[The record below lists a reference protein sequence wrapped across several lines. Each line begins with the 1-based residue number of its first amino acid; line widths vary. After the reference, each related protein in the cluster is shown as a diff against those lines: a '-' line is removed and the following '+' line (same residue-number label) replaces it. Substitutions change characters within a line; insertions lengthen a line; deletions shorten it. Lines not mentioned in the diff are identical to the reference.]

1 MDLFLH
7 ICLNYYPFFPLYF
20 PLKYFDFRSAF
31 DSELKK
37 ADEEKELEIID
48 SNGSEKDEQC
58 DEDDYSDD
66 LPTEEEVRDCMR
78 QFHMRKAQGVRK
90 VKSAPL
96 KRRNK

>member
-1 MDLFLH
+1 MIIYLLNFFF
-7 ICLNYYPFFPLYF
+7 LNYFL
-20 PLKYFDFRSAF
+20 LKYFDFQSAL
-31 DSELKK
+31 DSELQK
-37 ADEEKELEIID
+37 AAEEQQHKITD
-48 SNGSEKDEQC
+48 SNGSQNDEEC

-78 QFHMRKAQGVRK
+78 QFHMRKAQSVRK